1 MIYSSKFLSLTM
13 LLLSYTLLPACS
25 DRDSTP
31 QQNNVW
37 FKQAQA
43 TLEAAR
49 KRNIIDRKAKNIII
63 FIGDGNGVAS
73 VTATRILQGQLQ
85 GGSGEEHQLAYE
97 QLPHLALVKTY
108 NTNAQT
114 ADSAGTA
121 SAIFTGIK
129 TKQGVLSINDSV
141 ARGDCAAAINNHAT
155 TLLELAEQ
163 TGRSTGVV
171 TTTRLTHATPAAA
184 YAHSANRDFEDDSKL
199 SSEQKQQGCRDIARQ
214 FVEFNYGDG
223 IEVALGG
230 GRRHFLPTSVSDGEG
245 KFGQRQDQLNL
256 IEQWQDKHQDG
267 HFVWNQQGFDK
278 IDPSNTEK
286 LLGLF
291 NSSHMQYELDR
302 QDDLGGEP
310 SLAEM
315 TAKSIDI
322 LRKNDEGYFLLVE
335 GGRIDHAH
343 HAGNAARALHDG
355 IAFADAVAAALRKT
369 DPQETLI
376 IVTADHSHTLVMQ
389 GYAKRGNPILGLSV
403 GLDQRGEAK
412 TTATLASDGKPY
424 TTLAYING
432 PGANT
437 KRPRPA
443 LSQEQALNKDHRQQA
458 SIPMDYET
466 HAGEDV
472 AIYAS
477 GPQAHLFD
485 GVVEQNYIFHVIDY
499 AAELGATQ

>member
-1 MIYSSKFLSLTM
+1 MLFSSQTLSLATLILGLTS
-13 LLLSYTLLPACS
+13 LLACS
-25 DRDSTP
+25 ERNNTP
-31 QQNNVW
+31 QQNNAW

-49 KRNIIDRKAKNIII
+49 KRDIIDRQAKNVII

-85 GGSGEEHQLAYE
+85 GGNGEEHQLAYE

-141 ARGDCAAAINNHAT
+141 ARGDCVGALNNHAT

-163 TGRSTGVV
+163 TGRSTGIV

-184 YAHSANRDFEDDSKL
+184 YAHSANRDFEDDSQL
-199 SSEQKQQGCRDIARQ
+199 SSEQKKQGCRDIARQ
-214 FVEFNYGDG
+214 FIDFNYGDG

-230 GRRHFLPTSVSDGEG
+230 GRRHFLPTTVSDGEG
-245 KFGQRQDQLNL
+245 KFGKRQDQLNL
-256 IEQWQDKHQDG
+256 IEQWQDKHQG
-267 HFVWNQQGFDK
+267 GRFVWNQQGFDK
-278 IDPSNTEK
+278 IDPSNTDK

-302 QDDLGGEP
+302 QHDLGSEP

-315 TAKSIDI
+315 TEKSIDI
-322 LRKNDEGYFLLVE
+322 LRKNDKGYFLMVE

-403 GLDQRGEAK
+403 GLDKHGEAK
-412 TTATLASDGKPY
+412 TTPTLANDGKPY

-432 PGANT
+432 PGANA
-437 KRPRPA
+437 KQPRST
-443 LSQEQALNKDHRQQA
+443 LNQVQALNKDHHQHA
-458 SIPMDYET
+458 VIPMDYET

-472 AIYAS
+472 AVYAR
-477 GPQAHLFD
+477 GPQAHLLN
-485 GVVEQNYIFHVIDY
+485 GVVEQNYIFHVVDY
-499 AAELGATQ
+499 AAQLGAGQ